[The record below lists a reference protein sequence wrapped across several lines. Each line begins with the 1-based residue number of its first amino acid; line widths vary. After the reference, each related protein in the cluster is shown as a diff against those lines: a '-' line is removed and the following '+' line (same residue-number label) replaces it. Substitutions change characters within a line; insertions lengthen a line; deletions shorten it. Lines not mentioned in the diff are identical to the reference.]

1 MNADALLQV
10 ADKVTDMTV
19 RIAVVW
25 AMLGVGVFFL
35 TGAVLNLD
43 EWRERKR
50 ENARYRRC

>member
-19 RIAVVW
+19 RIAMVW
-25 AMLGVGVFFL
+25 AMLGVGIFFL
-35 TGAVLNLD
+35 TGVILNLD

-50 ENARYRRC
+50 ENARYRR